1 MNIPMKHLLTNSETQ
16 QILQWQRDM
25 LDQPVTEKILI
36 YQPLLF
42 DIQCVLNHAMERYRQ
57 MDEEVKR
64 ELEGYVSN
72 LVSVNP
78 FDETIE
84 ADFSEQTQIYKNIS
98 LLLDKEEKKF
108 QLVKEKRREEGCHI

>member
-1 MNIPMKHLLTNSETQ
+1 MKHLLTNSETQ

-57 MDEEVKR
+57 MDEEVKQ
-64 ELEGYVSN
+64 ELKDYISK

-78 FDETIE
+78 FEELTEIDV
-84 ADFSEQTQIYKNIS
+84 AEQTQIYKNIS

-108 QLVKEKRREEGCHI
+108 QLEKERRREEGCHI